1 MNILDKIE
9 WGTFFTD
16 SLTGIV
22 VLIIGVILG
31 GITGYFQGKKKSS
44 LGIER
49 KNEIYQPLL
58 DELLPMSCSELSVLV
73 KKETP
78 MLKEIVMNDY
88 KYGLSTELQK
98 KCVHLYSLVEKHN
111 QINIVLIA
119 HNKIVKIFEKGY
131 EELYGSIIEGVSIHT
146 DRDGNEYE
154 QDHEVLPVELIR
166 RGNFDKEI
174 ISLLNNEGMHDSE
187 VCLDKN
193 NDYFVP
199 IYSDMV
205 LIYNAA
211 LHTKMN
217 GEKYILPPLKKE
229 MEISPAEYIALH
241 YDFFEIFNS
250 DSQIIKKIELKGE
263 IIDKS
268 QEIISDLKGIIKK
281 IVKTYEVEEI

>member
-1 MNILDKIE
+1 MDKIDWE
-9 WGTFFTD
+9 TFFTD

-22 VLIIGVILG
+22 VLIIGVIFG

-58 DELLPMSCSELSVLV
+58 DELIPMSTSELSVLI

-78 MLKEIVMNDY
+78 MLKEIIMNDY
-88 KYGLSTELQK
+88 KYGISKELQK
-98 KCVHLYSLVEKHN
+98 KCDYLYSLIQQFN

-119 HNKIVKIFEKGY
+119 HNKIVKIFEEGY

-154 QDHEVLPVELIR
+154 QEHEVLPVELIR

-199 IYSDMV
+199 IYSDML

-268 QEIISDLKGIIKK
+268 QEIISDLKVIIKK

>member
-1 MNILDKIE
+1 MDKIE

-22 VLIIGVILG
+22 VLIIGLILG

-58 DELLPMSCSELSVLV
+58 DELLPMSRSELSVLV

-78 MLKEIVMNDY
+78 MLKEIFMNDY

-98 KCVHLYSLVEKHN
+98 KCDHLYSLVEKHN

-119 HNKIVKIFEKGY
+119 HKKIVEIFEKGY

-146 DRDGNEYE
+146 DRDGNGYE
-154 QDHEVLPVELIR
+154 QEHEVLPVELIR
-166 RGNFDKEI
+166 RGNFEKEI
-174 ISLLNNEGMHDSE
+174 ISLLNNEGMYDSE
-187 VCLDKN
+187 VCVDKSN
-193 NDYFVP
+193 NYFVP
-199 IYSDMV
+199 IYSV
-205 LIYNAA
+205 LVRIYNAV
-211 LHTKMN
+211 LLTKMN
-217 GEKYILPPLKKE
+217 GEENILPPLKKE
-229 MEISPAEYIALH
+229 LNMSPAEYIALH
-241 YDFFEIFNS
+241 YNFFEIFNS
-250 DSQIIKKIELKGE
+250 DIQITKKIELEEE

-268 QEIISDLKGIIKK
+268 QELISDLKGIIKK